1 MARPAPRK
9 PPAATA
15 GAHSSGQTPVSVPG
29 VTSPLTTAAG
39 RRRRPRGRPARR
51 RRSSGHTRS
60 GPTSYPC
67 SARWPAAARRSNR
80 ARAPNSYVSHRE
92 RTRNCVII
100 VPDGRRPD
108 TILNRT
114 REMEHVLGV
123 YLGPFSSPARDGRLR
138 KAVNICSRD
147 KFKYP
152 RTTRMECNDIVRGY
166 VGFAGGSSSSRAR

>member
-1 MARPAPRK
+1 MARPALRK

-15 GAHSSGQTPVSVPG
+15 GAHSSSQTPASAFG

-60 GPTSYPC
+60 GPTSYPY
-67 SARWPAAARRSNR
+67 SVRWAAARGPGR
-80 ARAPNSYVSHRE
+80 ARAPNPYVSHRE

-114 REMEHVLGV
+114 REIERVLGV
-123 YLGPFSSPARDGRLR
+123 YLGLFSSPARGGRLR

-152 RTTRMECNDIVRGY
+152 RATRMECNDIARGY